1 MERKENEEKGG
12 KLEGL
17 PVNSSP
23 YTQYKDMEDYKQ
35 QGYTG
40 RKGTSSLNAGGAP
53 PAPSMHPPKLALKPI
68 LLLSFPA
75 LMPPTG
81 RHNAP

>member
-1 MERKENEEKGG
+1 MERKEKEEKGG

-35 QGYTG
+35 QGYGTQGHLQPQRG
-40 RKGTSSLNAGGAP
+40 RGAASSVDVPTEAGLETHPASQLSSTNA
-53 PAPSMHPPKLALKPI
+53 
-68 LLLSFPA
+68 
-75 LMPPTG
+75 PTG